1 MTIDHL
7 FWLGICQSRLMLVL
21 NLILSV
27 FLWLSIPDFGG
38 KSENSI
44 DPIVS
49 AIGSGS
55 SSELARFFDSS
66 ISMNVNGQQ
75 GEYSKS
81 QAEIILKDFFKKNPS
96 RGFSIVFQ
104 NENPGSLST
113 FIGEYSSDQE
123 EYKVFIKVSQ
133 NSNSFRI
140 YSLDFV
146 KS

>member
-1 MTIDHL
+1 MQIL
-7 FWLGICQSRLMLVL
+7 Y
-21 NLILSV
+21 LILSF
-27 FLWLSIPDFGG
+27 FLWIYSPVYE
-38 KSENSI
+38 KSRSESI

-75 GEYSKS
+75 GEYSKN
-81 QAEIILKDFFKKNPS
+81 QAEIVLRDFFKKNPS
-96 RGFSIVFQ
+96 QGFSLIFQ

-113 FIGEYSSDQE
+113 YIGEYSSNQGL
-123 EYKVFIKVSQ
+123 YKVFIKVSQ
-133 NSNSFRI
+133 NGSGFRI

>member
-1 MTIDHL
+1 M
-7 FWLGICQSRLMLVL
+7 QVL
-21 NLILSV
+21 SLILSA
-27 FLWLSIPDFGG
+27 FLWFYSPDSVMNTD
-38 KSENSI
+38 KSI

-75 GEYSKS
+75 GDYSKN
-81 QAEIILKDFFKKNPS
+81 QAEIVLRDFFKKNQS
-96 RGFSIVFQ
+96 LGFSLIFQ

-113 FIGEYSSDQE
+113 YIGEYSSNQGMF
-123 EYKVFIKVSQ
+123 KVLIKVSQ
-133 NSNSFRI
+133 NGSGFRI

>member
-1 MTIDHL
+1 M
-7 FWLGICQSRLMLVL
+7 WMQVPS
-21 NLILSV
+21 LILTV
-27 FLWLSIPDFGG
+27 FLWIYSPLNERDPF
-38 KSENSI
+38 ESI

-75 GEYSKS
+75 GEYSKN
-81 QAEIILKDFFKKNPS
+81 QAEIVLRDFFKKNPS
-96 RGFSIVFQ
+96 QGFSLIFQ

-113 FIGEYSSDQE
+113 YIGEYASNPGMF
-123 EYKVFIKVSQ
+123 KVFIKVSQ
-133 NSNSFRI
+133 NGSGFRI

>member
-1 MTIDHL
+1 M
-7 FWLGICQSRLMLVL
+7 WVMPVL
-21 NLILSV
+21 SLILSL
-27 FLWLSIPDFGG
+27 FLWIYSPEYE
-38 KSENSI
+38 KNPWESI

-49 AIGSGS
+49 AIESGS

-75 GEYSKS
+75 GEYSKN
-81 QAEIILKDFFKKNPS
+81 QAEIVLRDFFKKNPS
-96 RGFSIVFQ
+96 LGFSLIFQ

-113 FIGEYSSDQE
+113 YIGEYTSNQGRF
-123 EYKVFIKVSQ
+123 KVFIKISQ
-133 NSNSFRI
+133 NGSGFRI

>member
-1 MTIDHL
+1 M
-7 FWLGICQSRLMLVL
+7 QVL
-21 NLILSV
+21 SLLLSV
-27 FLWLSIPDFGG
+27 FLWIYTPVA
-38 KSENSI
+38 ETHPYNSI

-55 SSELARFFDSS
+55 SSDLARFFDSS

-75 GEYSKS
+75 GEYSKN
-81 QAEIILKDFFKKNPS
+81 QAEIVLRDFFKKNPS
-96 RGFSIVFQ
+96 QGFSLIFQ

-113 FIGEYSSDQE
+113 YIGEYACSQGMF
-123 EYKVFIKVSQ
+123 KVFIKVSE
-133 NSNSFRI
+133 NGSGYRI

>member
-1 MTIDHL
+1 M
-7 FWLGICQSRLMLVL
+7 QVL
-21 NLILSV
+21 SLILSV
-27 FLWLSIPDFGG
+27 FLWIYSPVNE
-38 KSENSI
+38 KNPNESI

-75 GEYSKS
+75 GEYSKN
-81 QAEIILKDFFKKNPS
+81 QAEIVLRDFFKKNPS
-96 RGFSIVFQ
+96 QGFSLIFQ

-113 FIGEYSSDQE
+113 YIGEYSSSPGMF
-123 EYKVFIKVSQ
+123 KVFIKVSQ
-133 NSNSFRI
+133 NSSGFRI

>member
-1 MTIDHL
+1 M
-7 FWLGICQSRLMLVL
+7 QVL
-21 NLILSV
+21 SLILSV
-27 FLWLSIPDFGG
+27 FLWIYSPVDE
-38 KSENSI
+38 KNPSESI

-75 GEYSKS
+75 GEYSKN
-81 QAEIILKDFFKKNPS
+81 QAEIVLRDFFKKNPS
-96 RGFSIVFQ
+96 QGFSLVFQ

-113 FIGEYSSDQE
+113 YIGEYASSPGMF
-123 EYKVFIKVSQ
+123 KVFIKVSQ
-133 NSNSFRI
+133 NGSGFRI

>member
-1 MTIDHL
+1 MM
-7 FWLGICQSRLMLVL
+7 QVL
-21 NLILSV
+21 SLILSA
-27 FLWLSIPDFGG
+27 FLWLYSPDSGMITD
-38 KSENSI
+38 KSI

-75 GEYSKS
+75 GDYSKN
-81 QAEIILKDFFKKNPS
+81 QAEIVLRDFFKKNPS
-96 RGFSIVFQ
+96 LGFALIFQ

-113 FIGEYSSDQE
+113 YIGEYSSNHGMF
-123 EYKVFIKVSQ
+123 KVFIKVSQ
-133 NSNSFRI
+133 NGSGFRI

>member
-1 MTIDHL
+1 M
-7 FWLGICQSRLMLVL
+7 QVL
-21 NLILSV
+21 SLLLSA
-27 FLWLSIPDFGG
+27 FLWFYSPDPGLNTE
-38 KSENSI
+38 KSI

-49 AIGSGS
+49 AISSGS
-55 SSELARFFDSS
+55 SSELVRFFDSS

-81 QAEIILKDFFKKNPS
+81 QAEIILRDFFKKNPS
-96 RGFSIVFQ
+96 LGFALIFQ

-113 FIGEYSSDQE
+113 YIGEYSTNQGLF
-123 EYKVFIKVSQ
+123 KVFIKVSQ
-133 NSNSFRI
+133 NGSGFRV

>member
-1 MTIDHL
+1 MP
-7 FWLGICQSRLMLVL
+7 VL
-21 NLILSV
+21 ILILSA
-27 FLWLSIPDFGG
+27 FLWIYSPVNER
-38 KSENSI
+38 SPEESI

-81 QAEIILKDFFKKNPS
+81 QAEIVLRDFFKKNPS
-96 RGFSIVFQ
+96 LGFTLIFQ

-113 FIGEYSSDQE
+113 YIGEYATNQVSF
-123 EYKVFIKVSQ
+123 KVFIKVSQ
-133 NSNSFRI
+133 NGSGFRI

>member
-1 MTIDHL
+1 M
-7 FWLGICQSRLMLVL
+7 QVL
-21 NLILSV
+21 CHILSV
-27 FLWLSIPDFGG
+27 FLWIYSPVNEQNSTESIA
-38 KSENSI
+38 
-44 DPIVS
+44 PIVS

-75 GEYSKS
+75 GEYSKN
-81 QAEIILKDFFKKNPS
+81 QAEIILRDFFKKNPS
-96 RGFSIVFQ
+96 QGFSLIFQ

-113 FIGEYSSDQE
+113 YIGEYSSNPGLF
-123 EYKVFIKVSQ
+123 KVFIKVSQ
-133 NSNSFRI
+133 NGSGFRI

>member
-1 MTIDHL
+1 M
-7 FWLGICQSRLMLVL
+7 QVL
-21 NLILSV
+21 ILILSA
-27 FLWLSIPDFGG
+27 FLWFYSPDSVMSTD
-38 KSENSI
+38 KSI

-75 GEYSKS
+75 GDYSKN
-81 QAEIILKDFFKKNPS
+81 QAEIVLRDFFKKNQS
-96 RGFSIVFQ
+96 LGFSLIFQ

-113 FIGEYSSDQE
+113 YIGEYSSNQGMF
-123 EYKVFIKVSQ
+123 KVFIKVSQ
-133 NSNSFRI
+133 NGSAFRI

>member
-1 MTIDHL
+1 MP
-7 FWLGICQSRLMLVL
+7 VL
-21 NLILSV
+21 SLILSL
-27 FLWLSIPDFGG
+27 FLWIYSPVIELNP
-38 KSENSI
+38 SESI

-55 SSELARFFDSS
+55 SSDLARYFDSS

-75 GEYSKS
+75 GEYSKN
-81 QAEIILKDFFKKNPS
+81 QAELVIRDFFKKNPS
-96 RGFSIVFQ
+96 QGFSLIFQ

-113 FIGEYSSDQE
+113 YIGEYASNQGRF
-123 EYKVFIKVSQ
+123 KVFIKVSQ
-133 NSNSFRI
+133 NSSGFRI

>member
-1 MTIDHL
+1 M
-7 FWLGICQSRLMLVL
+7 QVL
-21 NLILSV
+21 SLILSA
-27 FLWLSIPDFGG
+27 FLWFFSPDSVMNTD
-38 KSENSI
+38 KSI

-75 GEYSKS
+75 GDYSKN
-81 QAEIILKDFFKKNPS
+81 QAEIVLRDFFKKNQS
-96 RGFSIVFQ
+96 LGFSLIFQ

-113 FIGEYSSDQE
+113 YIGEYSSNQGMF
-123 EYKVFIKVSQ
+123 KVFIKVSQ
-133 NSNSFRI
+133 NGSGFRI

>member
-1 MTIDHL
+1 
-7 FWLGICQSRLMLVL
+7 MLSF
-21 NLILSV
+21 ILSV
-27 FLWLSIPDFGG
+27 FLWFYSPDP
-38 KSENSI
+38 ENDPVESI

-75 GEYSKS
+75 GEYSKN
-81 QAEIILKDFFKKNPS
+81 QAEIVLRDFFKKNPS
-96 RGFSIVFQ
+96 QGFSLIFQ

-113 FIGEYSSDQE
+113 YVGEYASIQGRF
-123 EYKVFIKVSQ
+123 KVFIKVSQ
-133 NSNSFRI
+133 NGSGYRI

>member
-1 MTIDHL
+1 MKVIYL
-7 FWLGICQSRLMLVL
+7 FWLGFCQSRLMLVFK
-21 NLILSV
+21 LIFSI
-27 FLWLSIPDFGG
+27 FLWLSSPDLAV
-38 KSENSI
+38 KMENSI

-75 GEYSKS
+75 GEYSKN
-81 QAEIILKDFFKKNPS
+81 QAEIVLKDFFKKNPS
-96 RGFSIVFQ
+96 RGFSLVFQ

-113 FIGEYSSDQE
+113 YIGEYSSNQVTF
-123 EYKVFIKVSQ
+123 KVFIKVSQ
-133 NSNSFRI
+133 NSNGFRI